1 MAVTSEVDIC
11 NIGLSRL
18 GNGLQIS
25 SLTENIKAA
34 RLCNLNYTTIRD
46 AALRAHPWNFA
57 IRRAVLAQDATAPAF
72 EFSYRY
78 ALPDE
83 PAYCLKIIRTSMEAD
98 GYPDDYRIEGR
109 FLLSNEGS
117 VSIEYIAR
125 ITDVAQYDSQFV
137 DVLAQ
142 MIAAELCA
150 PLTEN
155 ATMTK
160 MLWDIYKAK
169 LPESRTSDAQEGTPR
184 SFIADAWISARI

>member
-1 MAVTSEVDIC
+1 MATSDTDVC
-11 NIGLSRL
+11 NIALSRL

-25 SLTENIKAA
+25 ALTENTKAA
-34 RLCNLNYTTIRD
+34 RFCNLNYATCRD
-46 AALRAHPWNFA
+46 AALRSHPWNFA

-78 ALPDE
+78 PLPAD
-83 PAYCLKIIRTSMEAD
+83 PDYCLKIIRTSMEAD

-109 FLLSNEGS
+109 YLLSNEGT

-142 MIAAELCA
+142 RLAAELCA

-160 MLWDIYKAK
+160 TLWDIYKTK
-169 LPESRTSDAQEGTPR
+169 LPESRTSDAQEGSPR
-184 SFIADAWISARI
+184 DFVADVWISARA